1 MPIVCGGVVYALVTD
16 AYDAFEHFG
25 FLNFLTSSQWS
36 YTAGNEQYGAL
47 PFITGTLLTTFLA
60 LVMCVP
66 FSLPVAL
73 FTGEYF
79 SGRKIASILGTVTE
93 KDGKPYL
100 HLHATFCDANM
111 QAHGGHVNA
120 LHISAT
126 CEMVLRL
133 LPGQV
138 GRQLDEVTGLN
149 LFDFKGME

>member
-1 MPIVCGGVVYALVTD
+1 MEFRRFNDVYVVRMDRGEEVMETLTALCEQEGIRLASVEAIGAVD
-16 AYDAFEHFG
+16 RAVVGLYDVGEKVYHKKEFTEPME
-25 FLNFLTSSQWS
+25 LTS
-36 YTAGNEQYGAL
+36 L
-47 PFITGTLLTTFLA
+47 
-60 LVMCVP
+60 
-66 FSLPVAL
+66 
-73 FTGEYF
+73 
-79 SGRKIASILGTVTE
+79 LGTVTE

>member
-1 MPIVCGGVVYALVTD
+1 MEFRRFND
-16 AYDAFEHFG
+16 AYVVRMDRGEEVMETLTALCEQEGIRLASVEAIGAVDRAVVGLYDVGEKVYHKKEFTEPME
-25 FLNFLTSSQWS
+25 LTS
-36 YTAGNEQYGAL
+36 L
-47 PFITGTLLTTFLA
+47 
-60 LVMCVP
+60 
-66 FSLPVAL
+66 
-73 FTGEYF
+73 
-79 SGRKIASILGTVTE
+79 LGTVTE

-138 GRQLDEVTGLN
+138 GRRLDEVTGLN
-149 LFDFKGME
+149 LFDFKGIE

>member
-1 MPIVCGGVVYALVTD
+1 MEFRRFND
-16 AYDAFEHFG
+16 AYVVRMDRGEEVMETLTALCEQEGIRLASVEAIGAVDRAVVGLYDVGEKVYHKKEFTEPME
-25 FLNFLTSSQWS
+25 LTS
-36 YTAGNEQYGAL
+36 L
-47 PFITGTLLTTFLA
+47 
-60 LVMCVP
+60 
-66 FSLPVAL
+66 
-73 FTGEYF
+73 
-79 SGRKIASILGTVTE
+79 LGTVTE

-111 QAHGGHVNA
+111 QVHGGHVNA

-138 GRQLDEVTGLN
+138 GRRLDEVTGLN